1 MDIKIDETFV
11 STCLKLLNSISMR
24 SKKKEGEGSTGNAD
38 AHLSTSSSGREG
50 DEFISK
56 SISNTL
62 DVKMW
67 YFDKLILHP
76 ITFRI
81 TSNMNFSDNNNK
93 RTAQLFP
100 TYFRLLC
107 NIDNAIL
114 QLNGLELTNSFISQ
128 HGTSSPLIL
137 LSLYLALPPTPPS
150 PYSSLSPLLSPLALN
165 ILVLY
170 PSYSTPFL
178 LSLHSFLLSF
188 LFPFLL
194 PLFFSFFAFF

>member
-11 STCLKLLNSISMR
+11 STCLKFLNSISMR

-38 AHLSTSSSGREG
+38 AHLSSSSSGREG

-128 HGTSSPLIL
+128 HGTSSLLFFPPFTSPFPLL
-137 LSLYLALPPTPPS
+137 LSPS
-150 PYSSLSPLLSPLALN
+150 PYSSPLSPLLPS
-165 ILVLY
+165 LY
-170 PSYSTPFL
+170 PL
-178 LSLHSFLLSF
+178 LSLFTSPFPLLLS
-188 LFPFLL
+188 PSPYSYPPLL
-194 PLFFSFFAFF
+194 TLIP